1 MNEDDIRLLAYV
13 DNELAPA
20 ERAEVEAALA
30 ASPVLA
36 DVVASLHAS
45 RLPYRETFAAQSLPP
60 VPQSLSANLD
70 ALLRAHAQRQP
81 MGSGAGEGGISG
93 GGIARPAATVA
104 NDEPPASSAS
114 SNTSAPGRRVRP
126 WWLAAAFAAGVAAT
140 AVTMPLLPGVLQKA
154 GLGGAVLTSATTPPP
169 KSPQGVTW
177 VRAAAEYQQ
186 LYARDTVASTHVDD
200 GDTARTVADIQR
212 DDKLDIRV
220 PDLKAQG
227 LTFKRVQRLRWQDR
241 ALVQMVYL
249 PEKGDPIALCVVKD
263 PRPDQ
268 GVAEQHI
275 DRMGVVTWRKGQ
287 VGYALIGAPG
297 SADLKAIASA
307 LAEGPVT
314 PLYGWLMSPGLSMA
328 AAERP
333 AS

>member
-20 ERAEVEAALA
+20 ERAEVEAAVA

-36 DVVASLHAS
+36 DVVASLRAS
-45 RLPYRETFAAQSLPP
+45 RLPYRETFVAQVLPP
-60 VPQSLSANLD
+60 VPENLSAHLD
-70 ALLRAHAQRQP
+70 ALLRTHAQRQQT
-81 MGSGAGEGGISG
+81 GITAAGEIPQ
-93 GGIARPAATVA
+93 AKAPAANDAPVA
-104 NDEPPASSAS
+104 PLASVNEP
-114 SNTSAPGRRVRP
+114 APGRRVRS
-126 WWLAAAFAAGVAAT
+126 WWLAAAFAAGVAVT
-140 AVTMPLLPGVLQKA
+140 AVTMPLLQGGLQKA
-154 GLGGAVLTSATTPPP
+154 GLGGTVLTSATTSPP

-186 LYARDTVASTHVDD
+186 LYARDTVASIKVDD
-200 GDTARTVADIQR
+200 SDTAHTVADIQR
-212 DDKLDIRV
+212 DDQLDIRV

-249 PEKGDPIALCVVKD
+249 PEKGDPIALCAVKD

-275 DRMGVVTWRKGQ
+275 DRMGVLSWRKGQ

-297 SADLKAIASA
+297 SVDLKAVATS
-307 LAEGPVT
+307 LAQ
-314 PLYGWLMSPGLSMA
+314 L
-328 AAERP
+328 
-333 AS
+333 

>member
-20 ERAEVEAALA
+20 ERAEVEAAVA
-30 ASPVLA
+30 ASPALA
-36 DVVASLHAS
+36 DVVASLRAS
-45 RLPYRETFAAQSLPP
+45 RLPYRETFASQVLPP
-60 VPQSLSANLD
+60 VPESLSANLD
-70 ALLRAHAQRQP
+70 ALLRTHAQRQQA
-81 MGSGAGEGGISG
+81 GAK
-93 GGIARPAATVA
+93 PANEIPQTNAPVA
-104 NDEPPASSAS
+104 NDVPIESSMAT
-114 SNTSAPGRRVRP
+114 NAPGRRLRP
-126 WWLAAAFAAGVAAT
+126 WWLAAAFAAGVAVT

-154 GLGGAVLTSATTPPP
+154 GIGAPVLTSATTPPP

-186 LYARDTVASTHVDD
+186 LYARDTVASVNVDAS
-200 GDTARTVADIQR
+200 DTARTVADIQR
-212 DDKLDIRV
+212 DDQLDIQV

-287 VGYALIGAPG
+287 LGYALIGAPG
-297 SADLKAIASA
+297 SVDLKAVASS
-307 LAEGPVT
+307 LAQ
-314 PLYGWLMSPGLSMA
+314 L
-328 AAERP
+328 
-333 AS
+333 